1 MRQQVN
7 TFIVKHGFWLSLLC
21 HLLLWSGFSFYWFNL
36 PDLEKRPDLY
46 IPSYIAS
53 SEQIAQSVPMQP
65 AQPVQQPVAPTKPE
79 QKKLTSENG
88 IEKPA
93 PKKPQPA
100 AQKPVKAKAGQTS
113 TASSYQAMSAASLEE
128 QGVHLIGDE
137 KIDKSLRTIL
147 GKAISRHLFYPKSA
161 IEFNVRGTVLVGFTI
176 YPDGRV
182 TNVQLVK
189 PSNAGILNVAALEAI
204 RNMSPVEGVAEY
216 IPEARFLVVGI
227 IFG

>member
-1 MRQQVN
+1 MQPFR
-7 TFIVKHGFWLSLLC
+7 TFIERHGFWLSLLG
-21 HLLLWSGFSFYWFNL
+21 HLLLWSGFSFVWFHQ
-36 PDLEKRPDLY
+36 PDLEKHPELY

-53 SEQIAQSVPMQP
+53 AEQIPQP
-65 AQPVQQPVAPTKPE
+65 ASLPAVQPTEKPTVE
-79 QKKLTSENG
+79 QKKPTSKNG

-93 PKKPQPA
+93 KPKAPSP
-100 AQKPVKAKAGQTS
+100 PPTPH
-113 TASSYQAMSAASLEE
+113 ASAPSKYQAMSPASLEE

-147 GKAISRHLFYPKSA
+147 GKAISQHLYYPRSA

-182 TNVQLVK
+182 TDVQLVK

-204 RNMSPVEGVAEY
+204 QHISPVEGVGEY
-216 IPEARFLVVGI
+216 VTAPRFLVVGI